1 MKSKQ
6 IIDLIF
12 KIYSNYVGNTE
23 YILLIIKKTTNIEG
37 TCSPLR
43 APHP

>member
-1 MKSKQ
+1 MRSKQ

-23 YILLIIKKTTNIEG
+23 YILLITKKTSNTEEN
-37 TCSPLR
+37 CNLFR
-43 APHP
+43 LPHP